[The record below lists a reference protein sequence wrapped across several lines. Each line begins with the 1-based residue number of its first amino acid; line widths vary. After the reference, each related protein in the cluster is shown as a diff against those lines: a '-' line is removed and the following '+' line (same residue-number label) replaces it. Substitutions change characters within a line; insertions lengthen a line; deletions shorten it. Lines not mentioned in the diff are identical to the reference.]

1 MIISINNELLLFFE
15 RLINSVNFSFYE
27 GAFWLFCIGTLVL
40 VVLKGFKKGFKYSCL
55 LALIEYVVLVFLSTV
70 LCRVTRT
77 VREHN
82 WHPFWSYQT
91 GGNGLHELLVQN
103 IMNVLAFVPIGFLM
117 GGTYKNVKGWAVFGG
132 GLCLSIGIETSQFIF
147 SKGFSEIDDV
157 IHNTLGTM
165 IGFWIIK
172 GLRLLLKLIRFRR
185 LKRSVI

>member
-1 MIISINNELLLFFE
+1 MIIINKELLLFFE
-15 RLINSVNFSFYE
+15 RLINSVNSSFYE

-40 VVLKGFKKGFKYSCL
+40 LVLKGFKKGIRGSCL

-77 VREHN
+77 VREYD

-91 GGNGLHELLVQN
+91 VGNGWHDLLVQN
-103 IMNVLAFVPIGFLM
+103 IMNVLVFVPIGFLM
-117 GGTYKNVKGWAVFGG
+117 GGAFKNVKGWTVFWG
-132 GLCLSIGIETSQFIF
+132 GLCLSVGIEASQFVF
-147 SKGFSEIDDV
+147 SRGFSEIDDV